1 MSLFVPKDRR
11 SLFRQFLTGMYDA
24 VIIADPNGHIL
35 DVNPRAVEHFGRDL
49 DEVLDQPVSTL
60 IPGLRPEVV
69 QRIRHGIEGDHRVM
83 VNASGV
89 NKAGAKFACEV
100 TVSVIDLMNPGDLVF
115 TVRNIERRREI
126 MTSYKTRSNAFE
138 LSQAALFACD
148 ADGRILEVNQAFL
161 DMFDLADE
169 EAAKTKSFSDFMN
182 DDPLPENFR
191 KALAGERTVTGIV
204 AEGDDGSEEEVEV
217 VLAPNQVARKVIG
230 VVGSLLKA

>member
-1 MSLFVPKDRR
+1 
-11 SLFRQFLTGMYDA
+11 
-24 VIIADPNGHIL
+24 
-35 DVNPRAVEHFGRDL
+35 
-49 DEVLDQPVSTL
+49 
-60 IPGLRPEVV
+60 
-69 QRIRHGIEGDHRVM
+69 M
-83 VNASGV
+83 VNAYGV

-126 MTSYKTRSNAFE
+126 MTSYKTRSNAFA

-217 VLAPNQVARKVIG
+217 VLAPNLVARKVIG

>member
-1 MSLFVPKDRR
+1 
-11 SLFRQFLTGMYDA
+11 
-24 VIIADPNGHIL
+24 
-35 DVNPRAVEHFGRDL
+35 
-49 DEVLDQPVSTL
+49 
-60 IPGLRPEVV
+60 
-69 QRIRHGIEGDHRVM
+69 
-83 VNASGV
+83 
-89 NKAGAKFACEV
+89 
-100 TVSVIDLMNPGDLVF
+100 
-115 TVRNIERRREI
+115 

-138 LSQAALFACD
+138 LSQAALIACD

-191 KALAGERTVTGIV
+191 KALAGERTGTGIV
-204 AEGDDGSEEEVEV
+204 AGGDDGSEEEVEV